1 MNSELEVIQQKTL
14 TVPEQAKLIQVTDA
28 PTYERAGEVLGQ
40 VKILRKEI
48 DSYFDPIISRANAAH
63 KEACAQ
69 KRRADEPLAQ
79 AEAMLKPQM
88 IGYINEQKRKAE
100 EEERRQREEA
110 RKKAEQEQ
118 LEAAMQAE
126 AEGDKEAAEA
136 IIQEPVYVP
145 PVQVKAEI
153 PRVSG
158 FSIRE
163 QWVFEIMDE
172 KKIPREYLIVDEVSI
187 GKIVRAMKDKTA
199 IPGIR
204 AYNASSAAMR
214 TK

>member
-1 MNSELEVIQQKTL
+1 M
-14 TVPEQAKLIQVTDA
+14 
-28 PTYERAGEVLGQ
+28 
-40 VKILRKEI
+40 RKEI
-48 DSYFDPIISRANAAH
+48 DSYFDPIISRAHAAH
-63 KEACAQ
+63 KEAVSQ
-69 KRRADEPLAQ
+69 KKRADEPLAQ
-79 AEAMLKPQM
+79 AEAILKPQM
-88 IGYINEQKRKAE
+88 LAFVNEQRRKAE

-118 LEAAMQAE
+118 LEAAIQAE

-145 PVQVKAEI
+145 PIQVKAEI
-153 PRVSG
+153 PKVSG
-158 FSIRE
+158 FSVRE
-163 QWVFEIMDE
+163 QWTFEIVDE

-187 GKIVRAMKDKTA
+187 GKIVRAMKDKTS
-199 IPGIR
+199 ISGIR

>member
-1 MNSELEVIQQKTL
+1 MNTELEVIQQKTL

-48 DSYFDPIISRANAAH
+48 DSYFDPIISRAHAAH
-63 KEACAQ
+63 KEAVSQ
-69 KRRADEPLAQ
+69 KKRADEPLAQ
-79 AEAMLKPQM
+79 AEAILKPQM
-88 IGYINEQKRKAE
+88 LAFVNEQRRKAE

-118 LEAAMQAE
+118 LEAAIQAE

-145 PVQVKAEI
+145 PIQVKAEI
-153 PRVSG
+153 PKVSG
-158 FSIRE
+158 FSVRE
-163 QWVFEIMDE
+163 QWTFEIVDE

-187 GKIVRAMKDKTA
+187 GKVVRAMKDKTS
-199 IPGIR
+199 ISGIR

>member
-1 MNSELEVIQQKTL
+1 MSTELEILRQKTL
-14 TVPEQAKLIQVTDA
+14 TIPEQARLIKVTDA
-28 PTYERAGEVLGQ
+28 PTYERAGEILGQ
-40 VKILRKEI
+40 IKALRREI
-48 DSYFDPIISRANAAH
+48 DAGYDSIIEKANAAH
-63 KEACAQ
+63 KEAIA
-69 KRRADEPLAQ
+69 KKKEADEPLAR
-79 AEAMLKPQM
+79 AEAILKPQM
-88 IGYINEQKRKAE
+88 LAFVNEQRRKAG

-145 PVQVKAEI
+145 PIQVKAEI
-153 PRVSG
+153 PKVSG

-163 QWVFEIMDE
+163 QWTFEIVDE
-172 KKIPREYLIVDEVSI
+172 KKIPREYLIVDEVNI
-187 GKIVRAMKDKTA
+187 GKVVRAMKDKTS

-204 AYNASSAAMR
+204 AYNALSAAMR